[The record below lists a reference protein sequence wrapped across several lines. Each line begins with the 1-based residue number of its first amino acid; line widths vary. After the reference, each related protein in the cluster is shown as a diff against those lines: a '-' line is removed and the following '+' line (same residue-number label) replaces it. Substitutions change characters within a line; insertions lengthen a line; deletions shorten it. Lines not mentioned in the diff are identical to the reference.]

1 MTRPTTTGKAQDLIT
16 FTRSTTGTYL
26 DSVTYGDELVTN
38 GTFDNNIDGWTS
50 VNANLSASN
59 GGMLIADNGSFSV
72 AYQAVSTVIG
82 KTYIIYVDAIDV
94 PQLLTFNFGQG
105 QAAPTGSNAY
115 FDGTGEI
122 INNLTVVGSFQHIFT
137 AVATTTYISFGTN
150 SINAITIDNVS
161 VKELTGGQGTQGTP
175 LLRTSAINEAR
186 IEYDASGNCLGLLVE
201 EARTNLRTY
210 SEDFSNGVWAKSSSA
225 SLEHGFESLDGGTS
239 ASKLT
244 FSETGTN
251 QLLFTYATQTGVHS
265 FSIYMKA
272 GEPSDVGKT
281 VRLDSTGGGAT
292 GKPITLTNE
301 WQRVSI
307 SPTPTGYFQLR
318 IISSG
323 GMTAS
328 SVLLFGGQLEAGSF
342 PTSYIPTSGSAVTRA
357 ADVASLAV
365 SEFGYNQDQGT
376 VFINCL
382 ITEQATANKRV
393 IDGNSNNKRWMYVN
407 NPDNNY
413 GLKYF
418 DGTNNITLVSSGIP
432 LNMKAAVAV
441 IPTQVFG
448 AANSSDV
455 GNGAHNGDLL
465 DISQFNFFANLTG
478 HIKSVQYYPLRL
490 SNAQL
495 QALTV

>member
-38 GTFDNNIDGWTS
+38 GTFDNNIDGWNS

-105 QAAPTGSNAY
+105 QAAPTGSNTY

-175 LLRTSAINEAR
+175 LLRTSAIDEAR

-201 EARTNLRTY
+201 EQRTNSLTY
-210 SEDFSNGVWAKSSSA
+210 SEDFTTNWVAIRAAISATDETAPDGTAGVKKIIPNTNNLNHYVYQTYSAGTRTWTVFAKAAEYGRISLWEGGVTAKTASFDLRSGTILSSSA
-225 SLEHGFESLDGGTS
+225 DS
-239 ASKLT
+239 ASIT
-244 FSETGTN
+244 PYGNGWYRCSITVTVATGTPYFLIAALN
-251 QLLFTYATQTGVHS
+251 DTVTSHNESFEGDDVSGTY
-265 FSIYMKA
+265 IW
-272 GEPSDVGKT
+272 
-281 VRLDSTGGGAT
+281 GAQVET
-292 GKPITLTNE
+292 
-301 WQRVSI
+301 
-307 SPTPTGYFQLR
+307 
-318 IISSG
+318 
-323 GMTAS
+323 
-328 SVLLFGGQLEAGSF
+328 GSF

-376 VFINCL
+376 VVVEAQRF
-382 ITEQATANKRV
+382 
-393 IDGNSNNKRWMYVN
+393 
-407 NPDNNY
+407 
-413 GLKYF
+413 
-418 DGTNNITLVSSGIP
+418 GTNNVP
-432 LNMKAAVAV
+432 K
-441 IPTQVFG
+441 Q
-448 AANSSDV
+448 
-455 GNGAHNGDLL
+455 LL
-465 DISQFNFFANLTG
+465 LI
-478 HIKSVQYYPLRL
+478 
-490 SNAQL
+490 
-495 QALTV
+495 